1 VPARTRNYPSRRR
14 RGHSRQRP
22 EGPPVKPRDAAT
34 LIVVRGKADDPQ
46 VLMGKRSR
54 KAAFIPDAY
63 VFPGGRHDP
72 EDQAVTPATP
82 LDAPIAKM
90 AVRGNRARA
99 EGLAMTAIR
108 ETFEET
114 GLLLARPGAIG
125 AVRDPTWRTF
135 RDRAVAPDLARLR
148 YVGRAITSPYS
159 PIRFH
164 ARFFVARAE
173 HFSGTLGGSGELS
186 DLRWVGIRE
195 ALESLPIVD
204 VTEFMLGELARRLA
218 APDRHTRTPLYAY
231 RLDRA
236 FVRYD

>member
-1 VPARTRNYPSRRR
+1 MSRRL
-14 RGHSRQRP
+14 GHPRVRP
-22 EGPPVKPRDAAT
+22 EGRPARPRDAAT
-34 LIVVRGKADDPQ
+34 LIVIREEAGRPQ

-72 EDQAVTPATP
+72 DDQVVAPATP
-82 LDAPIAKM
+82 LEAPVAKM
-90 AVRGNRARA
+90 AVRGNQARA
-99 EGLAMTAIR
+99 EGLAMTAVR

-114 GLLLARPGAIG
+114 GLLLARPGAVG
-125 AVRDPTWRTF
+125 EVDDPTWREF
-135 RDRAVAPDLARLR
+135 HERAVAPDLARLR
-148 YVGRAITSPYS
+148 YVGRAITSPFS

-173 HFSGTLGGSGELS
+173 HFGGELGGSGELS

-195 ALESLPIVD
+195 ALEELPIVD
-204 VTEFMLGELARRLA
+204 VTEFMLGELERLLA
-218 APDRHTRTPLYAY
+218 APERHTRTPLFAY
-231 RLDRA
+231 RLDKP

>member
-1 VPARTRNYPSRRR
+1 MRRR
-14 RGHSRQRP
+14 LGHPRERP
-22 EGPPVKPRDAAT
+22 EGPPAKPRDAAT
-34 LIVVRGKADDPQ
+34 LILVRENAGGPQ

-72 EDQAVTPATP
+72 EDQTAAPATP

-99 EGLAMTAIR
+99 EGLAMTAVR

-114 GLLLARPGAIG
+114 GLLLARPGAVG
-125 AVRDPTWRTF
+125 EVDDPTWREF
-135 RDRAVAPDLARLR
+135 REMAVAPDLARLR

-164 ARFFVARAE
+164 ARFFIARAE
-173 HFSGTLGGSGELS
+173 HSSGALGGSGELT

-195 ALESLPIVD
+195 ALEELPIVD
-204 VTEFMLGELARRLA
+204 VTEFMLGELARLLD
-218 APDRHTRTPLYAY
+218 APARHTRTPVFAY
-231 RLDRA
+231 RLDKP